1 VTTIHAIVT
10 TIMEEVGDSDGR
22 SGGTTGEEE
31 PAWRYLI
38 EHIQDAVVE
47 FEFVDGEPVIRG
59 VIMTVVVSYR

>member
-1 VTTIHAIVT
+1 
-10 TIMEEVGDSDGR
+10 MDRVGNGDGPGSR
-22 SGGTTGEEE
+22 TTGEEE